1 MGGRGSGSVETS
13 GLLLDSRAAS
23 IHLLELSWE
32 AEKASAQQY
41 RIAVQIAT
49 QKNRIGRDIPQT
61 RRPDPAEDEGEQSIS
76 LKVVNGADLAGF
88 GVNTSRS
95 STVARYTNLI
105 HAMDKADGLIM

>member
-1 MGGRGSGSVETS
+1 MGGRASGSVETS

-23 IHLLELSWE
+23 IHLELSWE

-61 RRPDPAEDEGEQSIS
+61 RRPDPAEDEPGEQSIS
-76 LKVVNGADLAGF
+76 LL
-88 GVNTSRS
+88 SWW
-95 STVARYTNLI
+95 
-105 HAMDKADGLIM
+105 